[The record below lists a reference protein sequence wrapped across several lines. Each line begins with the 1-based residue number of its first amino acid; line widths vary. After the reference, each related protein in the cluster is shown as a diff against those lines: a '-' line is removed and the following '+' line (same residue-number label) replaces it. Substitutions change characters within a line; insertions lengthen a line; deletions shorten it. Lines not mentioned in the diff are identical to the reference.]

1 MEPVVLTLASNER
14 YFPGLYCALMSAL
27 CHLNTAREAVVRV
40 LDGGLSERSREILS
54 HLVAR
59 FGRRFRLELVPIDES
74 VFRGAT
80 LGPGQSHMTYCRI
93 LLPHLLGVPR
103 LIYLDCDVLVFRDLS
118 ELFDIELSPGK
129 ILAAVPDSETLT
141 LADDSQALVD
151 AMNLPTDGRY
161 CNAGVMLL
169 NLDELRK
176 ENFTN
181 RSLEF
186 FSNWK
191 GHYRFWDQSAFNF
204 LLHGRIDE
212 LPEHWNRASW
222 RFDEQENNNLE
233 CVLHYTGSVPWLG
246 GTLGPA
252 QELFERFAAEVGQP
266 INRSSP
272 LFRKS
277 VRLRF
282 WRNGVAPLRAFAF
295 PLASLLC
302 RLAGK
307 ENKAAGY
314 QKAARYWFDY
324 IRNAP
329 SRRQL
334 HRRRSQ
340 EIRRMKFE
348 LHALPLAS

>member
-14 YFPGLYCALMSAL
+14 YFPGLYCAVMSAL
-27 CHLNTAREAVVRV
+27 CHLNTAREADVRV

-151 AMNLPTDGRY
+151 ATNLPADGRY

-233 CVLHYTGSVPWLG
+233 CVLHYTGSVPWLV
-246 GTLGPA
+246 GTPGPA

-282 WRNGVAPLRAFAF
+282 WRNGLAPLRALAF

-340 EIRRMKFE
+340 EIRRIKFE